1 MKDGYFTDQFVRYKS
16 KGVLIDSN
24 LLLLYVVGK
33 YSPEKIAKFKRTSV
47 YTVDDYLIL
56 EKIVRFFKMVVTTPN
71 ILTEVS
77 NLARQLPEWI
87 RKDYFDEF
95 RKEIVVL
102 NEEYIESRVVCNIEQ
117 FPKLGLTDGGIIE
130 AARGNYLVLTDD
142 FPLYNTLLNLDIDA
156 VNINHIRAAR
166 WFGY

>member
-1 MKDGYFTDQFVRYKS
+1 MKDGYFTDQLVRYKS
-16 KGVLIDSN
+16 KGALIDSN

-47 YTVDDYLIL
+47 YTVDDYLFL
-56 EKIVRFFKMVVTTPN
+56 EKVVRFFKMVVTTPN

-77 NLARQLPEWI
+77 NLAGQLPERI
-87 RKDYFDEF
+87 KKEYFDEF

-117 FPKLGLTDGGIIE
+117 FPKLGLTDVGIIE
-130 AARGNYLVLTDD
+130 TARGNYLVLTDD

-166 WFGY
+166 WFSY